1 MYTCNRC
8 SYSTDLKQ
16 SLIRHLEKKQ
26 ICSSEKSDI
35 DRYDQIT
42 ILKNR
47 NLNDSYCEC
56 NYCYKKF
63 NNKSNMYTH
72 RKNCKKSTKNNSLN
86 DLKNKVEFLIKQNK
100 DLENKINN
108 TTPIIQNNTTPI
120 IQNNTTNNNTQ
131 NININV
137 PKIRDFGKENMV
149 ALPETLISTLFM
161 DLRFKELLANLHCD
175 PNYPENQNVRIKSI
189 KRNTMEIFRNNKWDI
204 MTFAKGLTELLLQ
217 GHKIFKDY
225 YDKDKERILEEDM
238 SEQEIKDV
246 LNQLDQIERLNKEE
260 LRPLLMDLKMMLE
273 EYRENGHAII
283 IV

>member
-1 MYTCNRC
+1 
-8 SYSTDLKQ
+8 
-16 SLIRHLEKKQ
+16 LEKKQ
-26 ICSSEKSDI
+26 ICPPEKSDI
-35 DRYDQIT
+35 DRYEQIT

-47 NLNDSYCEC
+47 VVNDSHCEC

-86 DLKNKVEFLIKQNK
+86 DLKIKVEFLIKQNK

-108 TTPIIQNNTTPI
+108 TIPI

-137 PKIRDFGKENMV
+137 PKIRDFGKENMD
-149 ALPETLISTLFM
+149 AIPETLVSTLFM
-161 DLRFKELLANLHCD
+161 DLRFRELLANLHCD
-175 PNYPENQNVRIKSI
+175 PNYPENQNIRIKSI

-204 MTFAKGLTELLLQ
+204 MTFSNGLTELLLQ

-225 YDKDKERILEEDM
+225 YKKDKERILEEDM
-238 SEQEIKDV
+238 SESEIKEV
-246 LNQLDQIERLNKEE
+246 LDQLDQIEKLSKDE
-260 LRPLLMDLKMMLE
+260 LKPLLVDLQMMLE
-273 EYRENGHAII
+273 EYRENGSAII
-283 IV
+283 LT